1 MNLIRGLFSMGTVVL
16 LFLGLPLSA
25 PAVDNMM
32 INSEIPEIALESAPA
47 IGMAFMPGNEPG
59 VVVSLPEGG
68 MQVIPGYR
76 VRSDGLAFIVGVS
89 CAADLTDDCG
99 AYVYQ
104 DDYQDRAVYVR
115 YIQTADPGFKTPEG
129 SAVGERWDQAVARTG
144 GGDIVYT
151 ANDSCVR
158 LPSDWHA
165 CIDLMST
172 ERSFDTVKRRLFPK
186 KTAPIDFYYQ
196 ISGK

>member
-1 MNLIRGLFSMGTVVL
+1 MNPIRSRFPIGALVLIL
-16 LFLGLPLSA
+16 LGLAFAA
-25 PAVDNMM
+25 PAADNMM
-32 INSEIPEIALESAPA
+32 INSDIPAIALPSAPA
-47 IGMAFMPGNEPG
+47 IGMVLAPGTEPG

-76 VRSDGLAFIVGVS
+76 ARFQGLAFIVGVS
-89 CAADLTDDCG
+89 CEADLTDDCG

-129 SAVGERWDQAVARTG
+129 STVGERWDQAVTRAG

-158 LPSDWHA
+158 LPSGWHA
-165 CIDLMST
+165 CIDLMSA

-196 ISGK
+196 ISGE